1 MNIAMNLKYLRIQSG
16 LSYRKLGNII
26 DVPHTVIERVEKGLT
41 VDPQISTVKKICNYF
56 KVSIDEFVNEDLT
69 K

>member
-1 MNIAMNLKYLRIQSG
+1 MNIAKNLKYLRIQSG

-41 VDPQISTVKKICNYF
+41 ADPQISTVKKICDYF
-56 KVSIDEFVNEDLT
+56 KVSIDEFVNEDFT